1 MDYRCKDQS
10 RCTCEHICLKRNQKR
25 NHGNAEHSYF
35 EMVPWFNTE
44 THNYIELI
52 QGFVVVSVDYII
64 GLAHSPLPP
73 DSKQTTNQSFK
84 FPRKLQ
90 RWSNLNEETFTL
102 SNWSLKHC
110 VKAEESIWT
119 WILQAGKRAT
129 SSNNRL
135 KSVRKSSYTFLCFS
149 KEPKGFSWTIPFQGW
164 ATWKRMYVSLWL
176 VDHLRIYRCC
186 VFVGA
191 WEWFNEGPS

>member
-1 MDYRCKDQS
+1 MPWQFNNGREAGEGNRKKNVNPSVMCFTNFRWCFCNSLQLLNNTMS
-10 RCTCEHICLKRNQKR
+10 RMWITDARINHAAHVNTFGLERNQKR

-35 EMVPWFNTE
+35 EMVSWFNTE

-90 RWSNLNEETFTL
+90 RCSNLQQRD
-102 SNWSLKHC
+102 
-110 VKAEESIWT
+110 I
-119 WILQAGKRAT
+119 
-129 SSNNRL
+129 
-135 KSVRKSSYTFLCFS
+135 YTFKLEFKTLCKS
-149 KEPKGFSWTIPFQGW
+149 
-164 ATWKRMYVSLWL
+164 R
-176 VDHLRIYRCC
+176 RINLDLNFTGR
-186 VFVGA
+186 
-191 WEWFNEGPS
+191 

>member
-1 MDYRCKDQS
+1 MWITDARINHAAHVN
-10 RCTCEHICLKRNQKR
+10 TFGLERNQKR

-52 QGFVVVSVDYII
+52 QGFVVVSIDYII

-102 SNWSLKHC
+102 SNWSLKMC
-110 VKAEESIWT
+110 NS
-119 WILQAGKRAT
+119 R
-129 SSNNRL
+129 
-135 KSVRKSSYTFLCFS
+135 
-149 KEPKGFSWTIPFQGW
+149 
-164 ATWKRMYVSLWL
+164 
-176 VDHLRIYRCC
+176 RINLDLNFTGR
-186 VFVGA
+186 
-191 WEWFNEGPS
+191 